1 MTEAAIKSNV
11 IYLQSLTAIP
21 DASSISDDLM
31 VAVYEAVVA
40 AKQVMETHK
49 LYVEEGIEVL
59 KKYMGDKEVLI
70 AKDGRRIA
78 TWSQQYKQVLNED
91 LLKTNFPAE
100 YEACCKMLDTK
111 TLKESFAEV
120 YELCCEEKKGNK
132 PFCLK

>member
-59 KKYMGDKEVLI
+59 KKYMGDKQVLI
-70 AKDGRRIA
+70 AKDGRRLA
-78 TWSQQYKQVLNED
+78 TWEQQKDRVFFD
-91 LLKTNFPAE
+91 LDELKKNFPTE
-100 YEACCKMLDTK
+100 YA
-111 TLKESFAEV
+111 
-120 YELCCEEKKGNK
+120 LCCSNKKGNR
-132 PFCLK
+132 PFSLK